1 LKSRTVVVIVA
12 NRLAGVVVEDE
23 KEIGIYQVSGHH
35 KGATEWCGD
44 DHTAAR
50 AGGRRQRLGS
60 TRGTMAPPA
69 PSHTSLRG
77 LEDTASAPGDGRT
90 ERRRRSTGVWRRRTK
105 TLATEGF
112 GAATRGSIGR
122 IKRGG
127 GVDPKVLVLCNQR
140 RRPGWPG
147 LALIRAGGGGGGV
160 RVESRVPS
168 EVRRGMG
175 ASVGSD
181 RPIDRVDLDWLAS
194 WVGLLGQLNG
204 PGPAELE

>member
-1 LKSRTVVVIVA
+1 
-12 NRLAGVVVEDE
+12 
-23 KEIGIYQVSGHH
+23 VSGHH

-44 DHTAAR
+44 DHTVAH

-60 TRGTMAPPA
+60 TRGATTPPA

-77 LEDTASAPGDGRT
+77 LEDTASAPGDGRM
-90 ERRRRSTGVWRRRTK
+90 ERRRRSTGARRRRTE

-112 GAATRGSIGR
+112 DAATRGSIGR
-122 IKRGG
+122 IERGG
-127 GVDPKVLVLCNQR
+127 GVDPRVLVLCNQR

-147 LALIRAGGGGGGV
+147 PALIGAGGDGGV

-181 RPIDRVDLDWLAS
+181 RPIDRVDLDRLANR
-194 WVGLLGQLNG
+194 VGLLGQLNG
-204 PGPAELE
+204 LGPVELE